1 MKGTKRKSVLLRILI
16 ATACLVFVIQLVQ
29 YQIDINSSKKELETL
44 NTQLREQT
52 IKNEELERYLEAGL
66 DDEYYERLIRES
78 MDYGY
83 PDEKVFVEIAGE

>member
-1 MKGTKRKSVLLRILI
+1 MYKGGCSGKYPILVLASFGSVSY
-16 ATACLVFVIQLVQ
+16 THLV
-29 YQIDINSSKKELETL
+29 
-44 NTQLREQT
+44 
-52 IKNEELERYLEAGL
+52 